1 MAMAILLPHV
11 MEYNLEKT
19 GEYYAELLLPLA
31 GAEIY
36 ASTLKNQRA
45 LKSIDFIKNMN
56 SELNTICGMPNTL
69 KDAGVKE
76 NQLEE
81 IAKKSLNDGAMI
93 LNPEDMDADEVLS
106 VLKKAY

>member
-1 MAMAILLPHV
+1 
-11 MEYNLEKT
+11 
-19 GEYYAELLLPLA
+19 
-31 GAEIY
+31 
-36 ASTLKNQRA
+36 
-45 LKSIDFIKNMN
+45 
-56 SELNTICGMPNTL
+56 MPNSL

-76 NQLEE
+76 NQLED